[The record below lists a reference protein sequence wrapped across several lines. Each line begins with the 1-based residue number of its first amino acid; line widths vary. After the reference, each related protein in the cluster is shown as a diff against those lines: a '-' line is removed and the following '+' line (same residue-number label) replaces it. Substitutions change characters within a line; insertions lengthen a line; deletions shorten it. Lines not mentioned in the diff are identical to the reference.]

1 MSAARRSSGFTL
13 ISAIFLL
20 VVLAALGAYM
30 VTISGVLH
38 ATTSHT
44 VIAARTYYAAKSGL
58 EWAINRAVNT
68 DTGSAALLRTPLLA
82 CAITSTATTTT
93 TLPADASLPDITIRI
108 TCTYSRH
115 EDGDCPGGASGSDP
129 FNVAVITSTA
139 EYGAFGNPDY
149 ARRRLEA
156 TVSNFYGP
164 AE

>member
-1 MSAARRSSGFTL
+1 MSAARRCSGFTL

-20 VVLAALGAYM
+20 VALAALGVYM
-30 VTISGVLH
+30 VTISGVQQ
-38 ATTSHT
+38 ATTSHA

-68 DTGSAALLRTPLLA
+68 GTGGGGARAIPLLA
-82 CAITSTATTTT
+82 CANTTTT
-93 TLPADASLPDITIRI
+93 FTDASLPNINITI
-108 TCTYSRH
+108 TCGYSRH
-115 EDGDCPGGASGSDP
+115 TEGGGTNSP
-129 FNVAVITSTA
+129 FNVLVITSTA

-156 TVSNFYGP
+156 TVSNRYGP

>member
-20 VVLAALGAYM
+20 VVLAALGVYM
-30 VTISGVLH
+30 VTISGVLQT
-38 ATTSHT
+38 TTSHA

-68 DTGSAALLRTPLLA
+68 GTGGASATPLLA
-82 CAITSTATTTT
+82 CAPSSTSTITT
-93 TLPADASLPDITIRI
+93 TLPDDASLPNIIIRI
-108 TCTYSRH
+108 TCNYSRH
-115 EDGDCPGGASGSDP
+115 DEGGGGTINRP
-129 FNVAVITSTA
+129 FNVLVITSTA

-156 TVSNFYGP
+156 TVSNRYGP
-164 AE
+164 PE